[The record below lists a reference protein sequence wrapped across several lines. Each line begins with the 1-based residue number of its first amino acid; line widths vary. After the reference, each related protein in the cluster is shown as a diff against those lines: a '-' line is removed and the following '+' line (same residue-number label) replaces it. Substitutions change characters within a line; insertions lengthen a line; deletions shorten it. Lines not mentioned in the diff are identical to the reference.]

1 MLAGPTGLH
10 TEDQKIFYKEK
21 EKDSRNFLDVSG
33 IKDGSK
39 LVLIEDE
46 ISREKRY
53 LESRR
58 NAKME
63 NASKEI
69 TSIRLEI
76 DKLAK
81 QVTRIIFPKLQKKK
95 FFIFIFY
102 VKVFDFCFFFP
113 SCFMV

>member
-21 EKDSRNFLDVSG
+21 EKDSRSFLDVAG
-33 IKDGSK
+33 LKDGSK

-46 ISREKRY
+46 ISKEKRY
-53 LESRR
+53 LESRK

-69 TSIRLEI
+69 TTIRLEI

-81 QVTRIIFPKLQKKK
+81 QVTRILSPKSQLT
-95 FFIFIFY
+95 IYFY
-102 VKVFDFCFFFP
+102 SKRP
-113 SCFMV
+113 QG

>member
-81 QVTRIIFPKLQKKK
+81 QVTRIIFPKLQKKN
-95 FFIFIFY
+95 IFY
-102 VKVFDFCFFFP
+102 FYFLCQ
-113 SCFMV
+113 SI